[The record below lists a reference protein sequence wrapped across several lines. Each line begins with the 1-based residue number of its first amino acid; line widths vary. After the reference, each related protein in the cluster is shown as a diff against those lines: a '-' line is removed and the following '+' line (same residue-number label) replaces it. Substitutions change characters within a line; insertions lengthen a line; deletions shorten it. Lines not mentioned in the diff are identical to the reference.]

1 MTDLVPQPLLFEWQM
16 EYLSARTSPTRA
28 VCITFMHHYAAEV
41 AAPDD
46 TNICKLDG
54 LKTIAER

>member
-1 MTDLVPQPLLFEWQM
+1 M
-16 EYLSARTSPTRA
+16 ENLSVCTSPTLA
-28 VCITFMHHYAAEV
+28 VCTTFMHHYAAEV